1 MCGYANSIG
10 LEVHAGHGLTYE
22 TVKPIAAFSEL
33 KELNIGHFL
42 ISDAIFNGLGT
53 SIKKMKKYIEEAR
66 AS

>member
-1 MCGYANSIG
+1 MCGYAHSIG

-22 TVKPIAAFSEL
+22 TVKPIASFSEL

>member
-1 MCGYANSIG
+1 M
-10 LEVHAGHGLTYE
+10 TYE
-22 TVKPIAAFSEL
+22 NVKPIAAFSEL